1 MSRSA
6 SLYSILVYSSVDT
19 GTQCLATCRS
29 PGLQPVLCLRHSPFH
44 LFAGLQ
50 DGTLAAYPRSSG
62 KDGGLGAVGALI
74 ESQVLYRER
83 LWGAG
88 RGGSSEKSQ
97 GIEMWGEWSSFTPP
111 WGPHR
116 SGVLPT
122 NEQFSPLAGHAGGYE
137 QGLWPQR
144 GLASCPGPALMAAV
158 SVGEHLLLCVSVSS
172 SVKWESG

>member
-97 GIEMWGEWSSFTPP
+97 GIEMWGEWSSLTPP
-111 WGPHR
+111 
-116 SGVLPT
+116 GVLI
-122 NEQFSPLAGHAGGYE
+122 G
-137 QGLWPQR
+137 
-144 GLASCPGPALMAAV
+144 
-158 SVGEHLLLCVSVSS
+158 VGCSLPMSS
-172 SVKWESG
+172 SAHWLDTRVGTSRASGLREAWLHVQVLP